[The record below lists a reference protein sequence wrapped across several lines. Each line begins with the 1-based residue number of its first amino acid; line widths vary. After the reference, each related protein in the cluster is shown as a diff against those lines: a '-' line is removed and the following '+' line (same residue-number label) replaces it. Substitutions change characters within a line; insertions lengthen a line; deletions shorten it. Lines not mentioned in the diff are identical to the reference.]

1 MRKLIILFL
10 IFYCSIGFSTP
21 TFRIMFYNV
30 ENYFDT
36 TDDPERND
44 NDFLP
49 DGKKHWTSS
58 KMEEKKNSIARVIA
72 TVGEGTPPAIVGL
85 CEVENDY
92 VLKLLTRYSPI
103 KKWKY
108 NFVHYESPDSR
119 GIDVA
124 LLYDKTQFELISS
137 KCIPIIFSKGRS
149 TRDILYVSGKTNNGI
164 LLHVFVTHA
173 PSRIGG
179 KNNSEPRRVAVMS
192 MIKQHCDSIL
202 AVNSN
207 ANIVIMGDFNDT
219 PEDKSIRVTLGA
231 KPLVEPFCNDS
242 LYNMLYSFVGNPYIG
257 THKHQSQ
264 WSVLDQIIVSGNLLN
279 TGLLNPNSAYIFRA
293 DFLLEEDK
301 RNMNVRPKRT
311 YNGLRYQEGYSDH
324 LPVVIKLET
333 QSFIQ

>member
-36 TDDPERND
+36 IDDPEKND

-137 KCIPIIFSKGRS
+137 KYNCI
-149 TRDILYVSGKTNNGI
+149 
-164 LLHVFVTHA
+164 
-173 PSRIGG
+173 
-179 KNNSEPRRVAVMS
+179 
-192 MIKQHCDSIL
+192 C
-202 AVNSN
+202 
-207 ANIVIMGDFNDT
+207 
-219 PEDKSIRVTLGA
+219 
-231 KPLVEPFCNDS
+231 
-242 LYNMLYSFVGNPYIG
+242 
-257 THKHQSQ
+257 
-264 WSVLDQIIVSGNLLN
+264 
-279 TGLLNPNSAYIFRA
+279 
-293 DFLLEEDK
+293 
-301 RNMNVRPKRT
+301 
-311 YNGLRYQEGYSDH
+311 
-324 LPVVIKLET
+324 
-333 QSFIQ
+333 